1 MFANFFSEDRSS
13 WLLIPNPK
21 VGPSGRT
28 GNVGGIVQVQQ
39 EQKESRAILS
49 AVVDWISIL
58 AGVDRMHVAGPK
70 ALPAGPPGGAEGP
83 AAAVAHDEGGGPGDL
98 AVGEEAE
105 QSEEPH
111 CHGTAPSRSHHPCNR
126 RAGEVVWSDVKKG
139 RRPLMG
145 IVAADKRKKS
155 RCEEAKE
162 DTEMEWKGRV
172 MSWSSLRSLPLL
184 PPLTCRY
191 MLPSTVLYTMAE
203 CSFSCA
209 WYSNG

>member
-28 GNVGGIVQVQQ
+28 GNVGGQ
-39 EQKESRAILS
+39 EQKESGAILS

-98 AVGEEAE
+98 AVGEEARAE
-105 QSEEPH
+105 GGAPLPRHCPFPEPSPLPQTSRRGCVERRKERAAASYGHCGCGQAEEIAVRGGERR
-111 CHGTAPSRSHHPCNR
+111 HGNGV
-126 RAGEVVWSDVKKG
+126 AGAGDV
-139 RRPLMG
+139 MV
-145 IVAADKRKKS
+145 VAAFS
-155 RCEEAKE
+155 APPLSASAINVSLHATFYCALHH
-162 DTEMEWKGRV
+162 GRV
-172 MSWSSLRSLPLL
+172 
-184 PPLTCRY
+184 
-191 MLPSTVLYTMAE
+191 
-203 CSFSCA
+203 
-209 WYSNG
+209 